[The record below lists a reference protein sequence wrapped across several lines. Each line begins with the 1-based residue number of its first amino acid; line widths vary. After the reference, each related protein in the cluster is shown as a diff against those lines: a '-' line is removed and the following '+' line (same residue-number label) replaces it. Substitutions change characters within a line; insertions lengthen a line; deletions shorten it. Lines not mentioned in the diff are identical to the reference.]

1 MPGQDAFAAREPPA
15 EDPMDG
21 RHPGVKPSAK
31 KKRILLAGVFAAAL
45 VLLATGCSGGDK
57 AAGPSPSETASSSPA
72 AEPGATPPP
81 AASATT
87 PSSGEPASTPREPAQ
102 NVLTGTGNL
111 VGLVDGH
118 SVEIETEAGPVVFQ
132 ISQEIRE
139 LVENWDTGTKV
150 RFEYVKETLQ
160 TDSGQVEL
168 LRLVSIEKQ

>member
-1 MPGQDAFAAREPPA
+1 
-15 EDPMDG
+15 
-21 RHPGVKPSAK
+21 
-31 KKRILLAGVFAAAL
+31 
-45 VLLATGCSGGDK
+45 DK
-57 AAGPSPSETASSSPA
+57 AAGPSPLETASSSPA

-81 AASATT
+81 AASATA

-132 ISQEIRE
+132 ISQDIRGR
-139 LVENWDTGTKV
+139 VGKWGSGTTV
-150 RFEYVKETLQ
+150 RLAYVKESLQ

-168 LRLVSIEKQ
+168 LRLVSMENQGRSSPGADRDACRPPRVFFDHFGGWLE